1 MFLRKNTNK
10 KTGRTYL
17 SIVQGYRDKK
27 DGSSR
32 TATVQSLGYLDEL
45 EKEYEDPV
53 AHFSRVVADM
63 NKKKYADN
71 LPATFTFSMDE
82 LIDQGFVNRKIL
94 GYAALSRIY
103 HELEIDK
110 FYQNRQRHL
119 HIEYSL
125 NAIMKLLI
133 FSRILDPCSKKK
145 TFEAKDRYFEKF
157 DFSLDDVY
165 RSLSCINKH
174 KEALQLWIHNHI
186 RKQYNRNTELVYYDV
201 TNYYFEIDEP
211 DALRKKGVSKEHR
224 PNPIVQMGLLM
235 DAAGMPLAYKLFS
248 GNTTDCT
255 TLIPILSQIKNDYA
269 LGRIIVVAD
278 KGLNTSDNICCNLL
292 NGNGY
297 VYSQSIR
304 GANKELKKYV
314 LDEKGYAWKG
324 TDYKKKSRL
333 YPGEI
338 TIMNAPGEKVKTT
351 VDEKQVIF
359 YSCDYDKRA
368 KAEREP
374 ALKKAM
380 ELVNN
385 PGKFNRVNSYGAAKY
400 VKDLVFVK
408 STGEI
413 ITTGH
418 RPEFDL
424 DKLQEEEKYDGYY
437 AIVTSEFK
445 ETDEHIIEIYR
456 GLWKIEES
464 FRITKG
470 DLSARPV
477 YLSRAEHIE
486 AHFLIC
492 FLALVIIRI
501 LEYRT
506 GNKYSPGKMIESL
519 KQVSCTYLQE
529 NYYMFDYFDDIVQD
543 IGNAVDIDFSKRI
556 MRLNEIKKKLGDTK
570 K

>member
-1 MFLRKNTNK
+1 MFLRKNANK

-27 DGSSR
+27 DGSSK
-32 TATVQSLGYLDEL
+32 TVTIQSLGYLDEL

-53 AHFSRVVADM
+53 AHFSKVVDDM
-63 NKKKYADN
+63 NKKKYIDN

-82 LIDQGFVNRKIL
+82 RIDQESVNRKNF

-125 NAIMKLLI
+125 NAIMKLLT

-145 TFEAKDRYFEKF
+145 TFELKDRYFEKF

-165 RSLSCINKH
+165 RSLTYINKH
-174 KEALQLWIHNHI
+174 KDALQLWIHNHI
-186 RKQYNRNTELVYYDV
+186 KEQYNRNTELVYYDV

-224 PNPIVQMGLLM
+224 PNPIIQMGLLM
-235 DAAGMPLAYKLFS
+235 DAVGMPIAYKLFS

-255 TLIPILSQIKNDYA
+255 TLIPILSQVKNDYD
-269 LGRIIVVAD
+269 LGRIIIVAD
-278 KGLNTSDNICCNLL
+278 KGLNISDNICCNLL
-292 NGNGY
+292 SGDGY
-297 VYSQSIR
+297 VYSQSVR
-304 GANKELKKYV
+304 GGSKELKKYV
-314 LDEKGYAWKG
+314 LDDEGYAWKG

-333 YPGEI
+333 YPREI
-338 TIMNAPGEKVKTT
+338 YILNAMGKKIKTT

-359 YSCDYDKRA
+359 YSRDYDKRA

-380 ELVNN
+380 ELVND
-385 PGKFNRVNSYGAAKY
+385 PGKFNRTTSYGAAKY
-400 VKDLVFVK
+400 VKDLVFDK

-418 RPEFDL
+418 HPELNL
-424 DKLQEEEKYDGYY
+424 DKLHEDEKYDGYY
-437 AIVTSEFK
+437 AIVTSEYK
-445 ETDEHIIEIYR
+445 KTDERIIDIYR

-470 DLSARPV
+470 DLSTRPV
-477 YLSRAEHIE
+477 YLTREEHIE

-501 LEYRT
+501 LEYKT
-506 GNKYSPGKMIESL
+506 GNKYSP
-519 KQVSCTYLQE
+519 
-529 NYYMFDYFDDIVQD
+529 
-543 IGNAVDIDFSKRI
+543 
-556 MRLNEIKKKLGDTK
+556 
-570 K
+570 